1 MKKFDEIR
9 EKLTTQ
15 DPKDYF
21 SMLEFMLVGW
31 IKPMT
36 EPSTDRMSKEE
47 LFNDEFYTGY
57 IYGFVDS
64 ALQGSSLKLTSDLYG
79 DIISELYVLIFECS
93 KKEGIKKLNSS
104 FTPSSTTKKTQQ
116 GMMAGGNEWIN
127 YVNDKTIPGKAIA
140 EYFADPIGVKE
151 DDGSDFVYKTK
162 P

>member
-1 MKKFDEIR
+1 MKERFDELR
-9 EKLTTQ
+9 KNLTTQ
-15 DPKDYF
+15 DPKAYF
-21 SMLEFMLVGW
+21 SMLEFILVDW
-31 IKPMT
+31 IKIA
-36 EPSTDRMSKEE
+36 EPPIDRMSKEE

-64 ALQGSSLKLTSDLYG
+64 ALQGSSLELTSDLYA

-93 KKEGIKKLNSS
+93 KEEGIKKLNSS

-127 YVNDKTIPGKAIA
+127 YVNDKTIPGKAIG
-140 EYFADPIGVKE
+140 EYFLDPIGVKE

>member
-1 MKKFDEIR
+1 MKERFDEIR
-9 EKLTTQ
+9 ENLTTK
-15 DPKDYF
+15 DPQGYS
-21 SMLEFMLVGW
+21 SMLEFILVSW
-31 IKPMT
+31 IKIV

-47 LFNDEFYTGY
+47 LFNDEFYSGY

-64 ALQGSSLKLTSDLYG
+64 ALQGSSLELTSDLYG

-93 KKEGIKKLNSS
+93 KEEGIKKLNSS

-127 YVNDKTIPGKAIA
+127 YVNDKTIPGKAIG
-140 EYFADPIGVKE
+140 EYFLDPIGVKE

>member
-1 MKKFDEIR
+1 MKERLDEIR
-9 EKLTTQ
+9 EKLTTK

-21 SMLEFMLVGW
+21 SMLEFMLAGW
-31 IKPMT
+31 IKIA

-64 ALQGSSLKLTSDLYG
+64 ALQGSSLELTSDLYA

-93 KKEGIKKLNSS
+93 KEEGIKKLNSS
-104 FTPSSTTKKTQQ
+104 FTPSSTTKKIQQ

-140 EYFADPIGVKE
+140 EYFADPIGVKK

>member
-9 EKLTTQ
+9 EKLNTQ
-15 DPKDYF
+15 DPKVYF
-21 SMLEFMLVGW
+21 SMLEFMLAGW
-31 IKPMT
+31 IKIA

-64 ALQGSSLKLTSDLYG
+64 ALQGSSLELTSDLYG
-79 DIISELYVLIFECS
+79 NIISELYVLIFECS
-93 KKEGIKKLNSS
+93 KEEGIKKLNSS

-127 YVNDKTIPGKAIA
+127 YVNDKTIPGKAIT

>member
-1 MKKFDEIR
+1 MKKFDDIR
-9 EKLTTQ
+9 EKLNTE

-21 SMLEFMLVGW
+21 SMLEFILVDW
-31 IKPMT
+31 IKIA
-36 EPSTDRMSKEE
+36 EPPIDRMSKEE

-57 IYGFVDS
+57 IYGFADS
-64 ALQGSSLKLTSDLYG
+64 ALQGSSLELTRDLYG
-79 DIISELYVLIFECS
+79 EIISELYAVVFDCS
-93 KKEGIKKLNSS
+93 KKEGIKKLNSV
-104 FTPSSTTKKTQQ
+104 TPSSMTKKIQQ

-127 YVNDKTIPGKAIA
+127 FVNDKTIPGKAIA

>member
-1 MKKFDEIR
+1 MKERFDELR
-9 EKLTTQ
+9 KNLTTQ
-15 DPKDYF
+15 DPKAYF
-21 SMLEFMLVGW
+21 SMLEFILVDW
-31 IKPMT
+31 IKIA
-36 EPSTDRMSKEE
+36 EPPIDRMSKEE

-57 IYGFVDS
+57 IYGLADS
-64 ALQGSSLKLTSDLYG
+64 ALQGSSLELTNDLYG
-79 DIISELYVLIFECS
+79 DIIGELFCAVFKCS
-93 KKEGIKKLNSS
+93 KQEGIKKLNSS
-104 FTPSSTTKKTQQ
+104 FIPSSTTKKIQQ